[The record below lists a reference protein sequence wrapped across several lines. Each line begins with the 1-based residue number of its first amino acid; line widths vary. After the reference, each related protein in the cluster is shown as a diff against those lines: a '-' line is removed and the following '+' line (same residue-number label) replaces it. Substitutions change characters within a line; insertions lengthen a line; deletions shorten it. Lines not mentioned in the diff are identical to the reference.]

1 MAKLS
6 KTECVVAAMSGKET
20 VTICNIRHAT
30 GFTPNEIG
38 GILASLERQG
48 RVRRAEVAG
57 ATRNHWC
64 LLKAKKRSRAATAN
78 GELSYFARRRME
90 EEERENSI
98 TRAAVELQNIVLG
111 FSRAR
116 AQSSARAH

>member
-1 MAKLS
+1 MAKQS
-6 KTECVVAAMSGKET
+6 KTECVVAAMLGNET
-20 VTICNIRHAT
+20 VTICHIRLKT

-64 LLKAKKRSRAATAN
+64 LLKAKKQSRAGTVGGAP
-78 GELSYFARRRME
+78 SYFARRRME
-90 EEERENSI
+90 EEARENSI
-98 TRAAVELQNIVLG
+98 SQAAVELQNIVLG

-116 AQSSARAH
+116 AQSSAHAH